1 MKKLAILSLATFG
14 LAAGAFAQGSVIL
27 DDSVITP
34 GVALTT
40 AGSYYTGSF
49 GLSVYV
55 LNGAVPGNI
64 NNLSGVNASGA
75 FANMISAGYIL
86 EKTFTGQTMSNPGI
100 FSLNTVNM
108 PDVTPAGGTTTIAL
122 VAWTGTGSAFGTA
135 VGVAGG
141 PMGGVITFSNPTANY
156 TASPVP
162 PAPNLTGWD
171 SLGKDL
177 IMSQVPEPST
187 FALAGLGAAALMA
200 VRRRK

>member
-1 MKKLAILSLATFG
+1 MKKLAILSLAAVG
-14 LAAGAFAQGSVIL
+14 LSAGAFAQGSVNL
-27 DDSVITP
+27 DDSGISP

-40 AGSYYTGSF
+40 AGNYYTGTF

-86 EKTFTGQTMSNPGI
+86 EKTFTGLTMSNPGV
-100 FSLNTVNM
+100 FSLSEVHM
-108 PDVTPAGGTTTIAL
+108 PDVSPAGSTTTIAL
-122 VAWTGTGSAFGTA
+122 VAWTGSGATFGTA
-135 VGVAGG
+135 VGVVGG
-141 PMGGVITFSNPTANY
+141 PMGGTITFANPTVDY
-156 TASPVP
+156 TQQ
-162 PAPNLTGWD
+162 PAPTPPDLTGWNA
-171 SLGKDL
+171 LGKDL

-200 VRRRK
+200 IRRRK